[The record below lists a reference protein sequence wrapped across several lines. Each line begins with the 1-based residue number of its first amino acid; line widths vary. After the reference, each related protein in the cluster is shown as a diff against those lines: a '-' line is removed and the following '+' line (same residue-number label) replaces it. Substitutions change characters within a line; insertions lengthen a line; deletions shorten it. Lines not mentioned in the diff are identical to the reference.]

1 MEILFWFSKKNF
13 IPSLFICFILIFIFC
28 SLYKGGIVV
37 DEENHTFIISIIII
51 LIVITILV
59 WDLYLFIFIFILRV
73 DIKIQNCNHSNINSY
88 PEELFANP
96 IFYMVTIYFFNN
108 LYIKSFIDFCLWNFL
123 QIHYFILKIFLNVL
137 NNSFSDYIDNNVL
150 KDEISKKKINLRYKI
165 GSIYLLFI
173 NILILVIVMFI
184 FNDVN
189 DFKYKFSLNCYGIYN
204 ILKHIEDYHQKRKK
218 FSFSIRHLTEKE
230 NQILKNYKHKFY
242 LHFSI
247 QLYIAFIFLFFS
259 FGEQKHKAFS
269 YVLGFLCAIQV
280 GSILNDII
288 IFFNFRKYFN
298 NLDKYFPKVEKKEEE
313 CSICTELLKES
324 RKLKCNHCFHLICLI
339 KWIEKGNKTCP
350 LCRSNIDQFS
360 YFSNNWFISNINNQ
374 QYNILNVI
382 RRLSI

>member
-37 DEENHTFIISIIII
+37 DEENYTFIISIIII

-150 KDEISKKKINLRYKI
+150 KDDISKKKINLRYKI

-189 DFKYKFSLNCYGIYN
+189 DFKYKFS
-204 ILKHIEDYHQKRKK
+204 
-218 FSFSIRHLTEKE
+218 
-230 NQILKNYKHKFY
+230 
-242 LHFSI
+242 
-247 QLYIAFIFLFFS
+247 
-259 FGEQKHKAFS
+259 
-269 YVLGFLCAIQV
+269 
-280 GSILNDII
+280 
-288 IFFNFRKYFN
+288 
-298 NLDKYFPKVEKKEEE
+298 
-313 CSICTELLKES
+313 
-324 RKLKCNHCFHLICLI
+324 
-339 KWIEKGNKTCP
+339 
-350 LCRSNIDQFS
+350 
-360 YFSNNWFISNINNQ
+360 
-374 QYNILNVI
+374 
-382 RRLSI
+382 